1 MKLPL
6 LLILGLLAYTFR
18 GQAVPGLAGAGTILA
33 FGYLLLS
40 SYYVGD
46 LFKRLSLPRLTGY
59 IACGIVAGPSVLGL
73 VPRGAVGNLALVNG
87 AAVAL
92 IALTAGSEIDF
103 KAMRP
108 LLRSIGWITVT
119 AVLGTTVL
127 LAAAVFAARPF
138 LPFFAG
144 MGLLQAGAVALVLG
158 VVMVAQ
164 SPAVV
169 VALRDEMAAD
179 GPISRTVLGVVVIA
193 DLVVILL
200 FALASTFAKTT
211 FGFGADVV
219 EVAARLAWEIGG
231 SIAVGLVIGQ
241 LLALYLRK
249 VQGSAGLFILAVAFV
264 VAEVGQ
270 RLHFDPLI
278 IALAAGMLIRNATR
292 VGERLHDEIE
302 SASLPVYVLFFAV
315 AGANLHLDVLLVVG
329 GPAAFF
335 VVVRGVGLWAGTR
348 VGARLAAAPPEV
360 ARYAGFGLMPQAGLA
375 LALALLF
382 SKTFPEFGAEAAALT
397 LGVVALNEL
406 VAPILYRW
414 ALVRSG
420 EAGRLAPPE
429 FPATPEEGVPER
441 TPTEPLRPGP

>member
-1 MKLPL
+1 VKL
-6 LLILGLLAYTFR
+6 LLLAVLGLLAYTFR
-18 GQAVPGLAGAGTILA
+18 GPAETATPGAGTVLA

-40 SYYVGD
+40 AYFVGD
-46 LFKRLSLPRLTGY
+46 LFKRVSLPRLTGY
-59 IACGIVAGPSVLGL
+59 IACGIVVGPSVLGL
-73 VPRGAVGNLALVNG
+73 VPRETLGSLALVNG
-87 AAVAL
+87 AATAL

-103 KAMRP
+103 EAMKP
-108 LLRSIGWITVT
+108 LLRSIAGLTLA

-127 LAAAVFAARPF
+127 LAGAVFAVRDY
-138 LPFFAG
+138 LPF
-144 MGLLQAGAVALVLG
+144 MGSMTTVQAAAVAVVLG

-179 GPISRTVLGVVVIA
+179 GPVSRTVLGVVVIA
-193 DLVVILL
+193 DLVVIVM
-200 FALASTFAKTT
+200 FALASTLAKST
-211 FGFGADVV
+211 FGQGADAI
-219 EVAARLAWEIGG
+219 EVASRLAWEIGG
-231 SIAVGLVIGQ
+231 SVVSGLVIGE

-278 IALAAGMLIRNATR
+278 VALSAGMLIRNATG

-315 AGANLHLDVLLVVG
+315 TGANLHLDILLVVG
-329 GPAAFF
+329 APAAFL
-335 VVVRGVGLWAGTR
+335 VLVRGFGLWAGTHA
-348 VGARLAAAPPEV
+348 GARLAGAPPAV
-360 ARYAGFGLMPQAGLA
+360 GRYAGFGLLPQAGLA

-382 SKTFPEFGAEAAALT
+382 AKTFPEFGEGAAALT

-406 VAPILYRW
+406 VAPILYRA

-420 EAGRLAPPE
+420 EAGRLAVPDFPE
-429 FPATPEEGVPER
+429 VDEVAAGKPAGH
-441 TPTEPLRPGP
+441 

>member
-1 MKLPL
+1 MKLAL
-6 LLILGLLAYTFR
+6 LLFLGLLVHTFGPR
-18 GQAVPGLAGAGTILA
+18 TAAIGAPTVTILA

-59 IACGIVAGPSVLGL
+59 IACGIVVGPSVLGL
-73 VPRGAVGNLALVNG
+73 VPRDAVGNLTLVNG
-87 AAVAL
+87 AAIAL

-103 KAMRP
+103 RAMRP
-108 LLRSIGWITVT
+108 LFRSIAGITVV

-127 LAAAVFAARPF
+127 LAAATFAVKGS
-138 LPFFAG
+138 LPFMAD
-144 MGLLQAGAVALVLG
+144 MGTLQAAAVALVLG

-179 GPISRTVLGVVVIA
+179 GPVSRTVLGVVVIA
-193 DLVVILL
+193 DLVVILC
-200 FALASTFAKTT
+200 FALASTFAKIT
-211 FGFGADVV
+211 FGLGADVI
-219 EVAARLAWEIGG
+219 EVAARLSWEIFG
-231 SIAVGLVIGQ
+231 SVAAGLVIGQ
-241 LLALYLRK
+241 LLAVYLRK
-249 VQGSAGLFILAVAFV
+249 VQGGAGLFILAVAFV
-264 VAEVGQ
+264 MAEVGQ

-278 IALAAGMLIRNATR
+278 IALAAGMLVRNATR
-292 VGERLHDEIE
+292 VGERLHGEIE

-329 GPAAFF
+329 VPAAFL
-335 VVVRGVGLWAGTR
+335 VLVRGVGLGVGTR
-348 VGARLAAAPPEV
+348 IGASLAGAEPVV

-382 SKTFPEFGAEAAALT
+382 AETFPEFGSEAAALT

-414 ALVRSG
+414 ALIRSG
-420 EAGRLAPPE
+420 EAGKLAPQE
-429 FPATPEEGVPER
+429 FAATPARSATDQEGPA
-441 TPTEPLRPGP
+441 L